1 MPNKTLEELI
11 KNTII
16 KGDASLENE
25 INLLFENI
33 IQYNCSELSYILSPY
48 SLIGTENNVSIN
60 VKYGNIVP
68 NLFRKCWCDFTPLP
82 LPNACPML
90 YYSSI
95 TLVYTPILID
105 EKIIKAFL
113 YYGFSDELGYTAE
126 TKSLYQRLVEYKR
139 NIKYIN
145 SSSYYDI
152 ITIIYNIFNKKSI
165 FIKLFSFIAYLNII
179 ISRIDNGKV
188 SNNYFIPWYCLNSC
202 SCITGILSEIKIS
215 NLINKLPLNNNDF
228 IFINNLII
236 ENKNDYTIVSIIKYT
251 KEVFNDIYNQV
262 FFFLTS
268 KKYCLKPYMEL
279 SLIPEVLEK
288 YNNYV
293 TNLESL

>member
-1 MPNKTLEELI
+1 MPNTTLEELI

-16 KGDASLENE
+16 KGDPSLENE

-33 IQYNCSELSYILSPY
+33 IKYNCSELSYIVSPY
-48 SLIGTENNVSIN
+48 TLIGTENNVSIN

-68 NLFRKCWCDFTPLP
+68 NLFRKCWCDYTQLP
-82 LPNACPML
+82 LPNACPIL

-95 TLVYTPILID
+95 SLVYTPIIIE

-113 YYGFSDELGYTAE
+113 YYGFSDELGYTVE
-126 TKSLYQRLVEYKR
+126 PKSLYQRLIVYRR

-152 ITIIYNIFNKKSI
+152 ILIIFNIFNKKSI
-165 FIKLFSFIAYLNII
+165 FIKFFFYISYLNIV
-179 ISRIDNGKV
+179 ISRINNGKV
-188 SNNYFIPWYCLNSC
+188 SNNYVIPWYCLNSC
-202 SCITGILSEIKIS
+202 SCISGILSELKVS
-215 NLINKLPLNNNDF
+215 NYINKLPLDDNDF

-236 ENKNDYTIVSIIKYT
+236 ANKINYSIVLVIKYV
-251 KEVFNDIYNQV
+251 KDVFIDIYQEI

-268 KKYCLKPYMEL
+268 KKYCIKPYMEV
-279 SLIPEVLEK
+279 SLIPEVLDK

-293 TNLESL
+293 RNLENL

>member
-1 MPNKTLEELI
+1 MPNTSLEELI

-33 IQYNCSELSYILSPY
+33 INYNCSELSYISSPFTV
-48 SLIGTENNVSIN
+48 IGTDNNVSFN

-68 NLFRKCWCDFTPLP
+68 NLFRKCWCDYTPLP
-82 LPNACPML
+82 LPNACPIL

-95 TLVYTPILID
+95 SLIYTPIIIE
-105 EKIIKAFL
+105 EKIIKAFF
-113 YYGFSDELGYTAE
+113 YYGFSDKLGYTIE
-126 TKSLYQRLVEYKR
+126 PKSLYQRLIKYRR
-139 NIKYIN
+139 NIKSIN

-152 ITIIYNIFNKKSI
+152 VSIVFNLFNKKSM
-165 FIKLFSFIAYLNII
+165 FIKFFFFISYLNIV
-179 ISRIDNGKV
+179 ISRINNGKV
-188 SNNYFIPWYCLNSC
+188 SRNYLIPWYCLNSC
-202 SCITGILSEIKIS
+202 SNISGILSQLKV
-215 NLINKLPLNNNDF
+215 NNYINKLPLDDNDF

-236 ENKNDYTIVSIIKYT
+236 ANKLNYSIVLVIKYA
-251 KEVFNDIYNQV
+251 KDVFLDIYQQIS
-262 FFFLTS
+262 FFLTS
-268 KKYCLKPYMEL
+268 KDYCLKPYMEE

-288 YNNYV
+288 YNNCI

>member
-11 KNTII
+11 KNTVI
-16 KGDASLENE
+16 KGDVSLENE
-25 INLLFENI
+25 INLLFEYNI
-33 IQYNCSELSYILSPY
+33 EYNCSELSYISSPY
-48 SLIGTENNVSIN
+48 TLIGTDNSVSIN

-95 TLVYTPILID
+95 TLTYIPILIE
-105 EKIIKAFL
+105 EKIIKAFF
-113 YYGFSDELGYTAE
+113 YYGFSDELGYIPKTL
-126 TKSLYQRLVEYKR
+126 SLYERILKYRR

-152 ITIIYNIFNKKSI
+152 VSIIYNIFDKNSMFLKI
-165 FIKLFSFIAYLNII
+165 FSFITYLNIV
-179 ISRIDNGKV
+179 ISRINNGKI
-188 SNNYFIPWYCLNSC
+188 SNNYIIPWYCLNSC
-202 SCITGILSEIKIS
+202 SCITGLLSELTVSNYIK
-215 NLINKLPLNNNDF
+215 KLPLDDNDF

-236 ENKNDYTIVSIIKYT
+236 DKKVNYNIVLVIKIA
-251 KEVFNDIYNQV
+251 KEVFTDVYNQI
-262 FFFLTS
+262 FYYLTS
-268 KKYCLKPYMEL
+268 KKYCLKPYMEV
-279 SLIPEVLEK
+279 SLIPEVLDK

>member
-11 KNTII
+11 KNTVI

-25 INLLFENI
+25 IDLLFEYNI
-33 IQYNCSELSYILSPY
+33 EYNCSELSFISSPY
-48 SLIGTENNVSIN
+48 TLIGTDNSVSIN

-68 NLFRKCWCDFTPLP
+68 NLFRKCWCDFTPLV
-82 LPNACPML
+82 LPNACPIL

-95 TLVYTPILID
+95 SLTYIPILIE
-105 EKIIKAFL
+105 EKIIKGFL

-126 TKSLYQRLVEYKR
+126 TKSLYQRLVEYRR
-139 NIKYIN
+139 NIKYTN

-152 ITIIYNIFNKKSI
+152 VLIIFNIFNKKSM
-165 FIKLFSFIAYLNII
+165 FLKMFSFITYLNIV
-179 ISRIDNGKV
+179 ISRINSGKI
-188 SNNYFIPWYCLNSC
+188 SNNYLIPWYCLNSC
-202 SCITGILSEIKIS
+202 SCITGLLSELKVS
-215 NLINKLPLNNNDF
+215 NYINKLPLDENDF

-236 ENKNDYTIVSIIKYT
+236 GNKVNYTIVLVIKYA
-251 KEVFNDIYNQV
+251 KEVFNDVYQQI

-268 KKYCLKPYMEL
+268 KKYCLKSYMEV
-279 SLIPEVLEK
+279 SIIPEVLDK

>member
-1 MPNKTLEELI
+1 MPNTTLEELI
-11 KNTII
+11 KNTVI

-33 IQYNCSELSYILSPY
+33 IQYNCSELSYITSAY
-48 SLIGTENNVSIN
+48 TLIGTENNVSIN

-82 LPNACPML
+82 LPNSCPIL

-95 TLVYTPILID
+95 TLVYTPLLL
-105 EKIIKAFL
+105 EENIIKGFL

-126 TKSLYQRLVEYKR
+126 TKSLYQRLIEYRR
-139 NIKYIN
+139 NIKYTN

-152 ITIIYNIFNKKSI
+152 VLIMFNIFNKKSM
-165 FIKLFSFIAYLNII
+165 FIKLFYFISYLNNI
-179 ISRIDNGKV
+179 ISRINNGKI
-188 SNNYFIPWYCLNSC
+188 SNNYLIPWYCLNSC
-202 SCITGILSEIKIS
+202 SNISGILSELKVS
-215 NLINKLPLNNNDF
+215 NYINKLPLDNNDF

-236 ENKNDYTIVSIIKYT
+236 ANKVDYSIVLVIKYA
-251 KEVFNDIYNQV
+251 KQVFNDIYQQI

-268 KKYCLKPYMEL
+268 KKYCLKSYMEV
-279 SLIPEVLEK
+279 SLIPEILDK

>member
-25 INLLFENI
+25 INILFENI
-33 IQYNCSELSYILSPY
+33 IKYNCSELSYISSPY
-48 SLIGTENNVSIN
+48 SLIGTENTVSIN

-82 LPNACPML
+82 LPNACPIL

-95 TLVYTPILID
+95 SLVYTPIIIE
-105 EKIIKAFL
+105 EKIIKGFL
-113 YYGFSDELGYTAE
+113 YYGFSDELGYTVE
-126 TKSLYQRLVEYKR
+126 TKSLYERLVEYKR

-152 ITIIYNIFNKKSI
+152 VSIIYNIFNKKSI
-165 FIKLFSFIAYLNII
+165 FIKIFFFISYLNLV
-179 ISRIDNGKV
+179 ISRINNGKIL
-188 SNNYFIPWYCLNSC
+188 NNYLIPWYCLNSC
-202 SCITGILSEIKIS
+202 SCITGILTELTVS
-215 NLINKLPLNNNDF
+215 NLINKLPLDNNDF

-236 ENKNDYTIVSIIKYT
+236 ENRNDYKIVLVIKYA
-251 KEVFNDIYNQV
+251 KEVFNDVYNQI

-268 KKYCLKPYMEL
+268 KKYCDKPYMNI

-288 YNNYV
+288 YNNYIE
-293 TNLESL
+293 NLKGV

>member
-1 MPNKTLEELI
+1 MPNTTLEELI
-11 KNTII
+11 KNTVI

-25 INLLFENI
+25 INLLFEYLVE
-33 IQYNCSELSYILSPY
+33 YNCSELSYILSPY
-48 SLIGTENNVSIN
+48 TLIGTDNNVSIN

-82 LPNACPML
+82 LPNSCPIL

-95 TLVYTPILID
+95 TLVYTPILVD
-105 EKIIKAFL
+105 EKIIKGFL

-126 TKSLYQRLVEYKR
+126 TKSLYQRLIEYRR

-152 ITIIYNIFNKKSI
+152 VSIIFNIFNKKSI
-165 FIKLFSFIAYLNII
+165 FIKLFYFISYLNLVV
-179 ISRIDNGKV
+179 SRINNGKV
-188 SNNYFIPWYCLNSC
+188 LNNYVIQWYCLNSC
-202 SCITGILSEIKIS
+202 SCISGILSELKVS
-215 NLINKLPLNNNDF
+215 NYINKLGLDENDF
-228 IFINNLII
+228 IFINNLTIA
-236 ENKNDYTIVSIIKYT
+236 NKVNYTIVLVIKYF
-251 KEVFNDIYNQV
+251 KDVFNDIYQQI

-268 KKYCLKPYMEL
+268 KKYCLKPYMEV
-279 SLIPEVLEK
+279 SLILEILDK